1 MNDPKECPE
10 EILEGNV
17 KEGEA
22 SNDCGNENPG
32 SLLPGVEGETENPLC
47 ETARPLDAGG
57 GEADEAAAP
66 PCEGDPQV
74 LGVSDHPDEDPHPDP
89 AEDERRKLLELREEL
104 KDLERQIDERR
115 EAYRRLERECAEFR
129 ALYPETPLSAL
140 SDKVWADV
148 QAGVPMAA
156 AFALAERKR
165 ALLEAEAERMNLQN
179 KRIAPEGLSG
189 SEEVYFSPAEV
200 KLMTP
205 EEVRKNYEKII
216 QSMEK
221 WN

>member
-1 MNDPKECPE
+1 
-10 EILEGNV
+10 
-17 KEGEA
+17 
-22 SNDCGNENPG
+22 
-32 SLLPGVEGETENPLC
+32 
-47 ETARPLDAGG
+47 
-57 GEADEAAAP
+57 
-66 PCEGDPQV
+66 
-74 LGVSDHPDEDPHPDP
+74 
-89 AEDERRKLLELREEL
+89 
-104 KDLERQIDERR
+104 
-115 EAYRRLERECAEFR
+115 
-129 ALYPETPLSAL
+129 
-140 SDKVWADV
+140 
-148 QAGVPMAA
+148 MAA